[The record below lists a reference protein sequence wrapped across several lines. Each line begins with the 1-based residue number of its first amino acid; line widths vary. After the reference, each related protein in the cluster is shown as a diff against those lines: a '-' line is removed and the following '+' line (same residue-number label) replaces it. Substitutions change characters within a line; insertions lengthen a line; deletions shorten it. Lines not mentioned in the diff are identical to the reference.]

1 MNATLPY
8 TRIIGQRDRRSTQRL
23 QRCKKKEEHNAK
35 LYKNLHLERS
45 HTGSSSQGRGGGRG
59 SGWSKKATARSMY
72 VVNLP
77 RDEKYHTVRTRA
89 AADLTAAH
97 EAARADVFP
106 ESHQHEA

>member
-1 MNATLPY
+1 
-8 TRIIGQRDRRSTQRL
+8 
-23 QRCKKKEEHNAK
+23 
-35 LYKNLHLERS
+35 
-45 HTGSSSQGRGGGRG
+45 
-59 SGWSKKATARSMY
+59 MY

-106 ESHQHEA
+106 ESHQHQSVNGARVPEGAFG